1 MDGGI
6 HERRHLSG
14 GGLSNC
20 GFTNKAYLVK
30 VMMDVIYE

>member
-1 MDGGI
+1 M
-6 HERRHLSG
+6 EAFMK
-14 GGLSNC
+14 GLSNC